1 MLKVAIV
8 GNIASG
14 KSTVENIIREKGYT
28 VYDSDKISHDILAGS
43 FAVRKMFAEDD
54 ILTDGQID
62 RKKLAK
68 IVFNDRE
75 KMKLLEL
82 ILHPQIVTELLKIFQ
97 GEEKVVFVSV
107 PQLFEANFQTLFDKI
122 IFINTDENIRLE
134 RLMSRN
140 NMSEEDAWKRI
151 NAQVKAEE
159 KIPKSDFVI
168 DNNSSLE
175 NLREQIEKVL
185 SNICQ
190 TV

>member
-82 ILHPQIVTELLKIFQ
+82 ILHPQIGTELLKIFQ